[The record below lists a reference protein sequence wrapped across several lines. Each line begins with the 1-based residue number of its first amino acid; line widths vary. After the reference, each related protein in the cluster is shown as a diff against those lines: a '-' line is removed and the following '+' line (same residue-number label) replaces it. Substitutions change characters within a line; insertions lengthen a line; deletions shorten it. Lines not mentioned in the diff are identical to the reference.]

1 MIAHRKALSI
11 EPDNNKVCNLGICLM
26 KQGRLEEAKAMLQ
39 SVTPACNDNRWAS
52 DSHLKSYERAQEMLL
67 ELETSMGAQG
77 TDQNTVPN
85 FSAFAIPGCDT
96 GSYDL
101 QHSSLWQP
109 QPALPRQPRR
119 LARSNLEQQFSQY
132 ADNSMTG
139 ALLATAG
146 FGPSKSNTQASG
158 NGVHSGSLVG
168 NQQGSRQQQQQQQCE
183 PLSQGHSW
191 LQAGNTDPWDEE
203 DSDYSSPDENS
214 ESNVQGSQQDAGQQ
228 LYSKADFQ
236 QMQWH
241 AESLRQRL
249 ESVSVL
255 GMGSRSSCASVA
267 PQSHAWDSCGEE
279 LAQVRTISPPLSEQ
293 PLSSEATP
301 FNPVAVPREQQPP
314 VPHQGSVHSNENAP
328 PKPSAGENRAFDSQR
343 VPLTFDLTNGP
354 RNNNGVNNNVLE
366 ERRVVKQLGAA
377 NGWNNNNNNKS
388 FKSTTASGN
397 STSDFPLSSALLLM
411 SFIRILQGTHVD
423 ALHAKSSLE
432 HKCCFTLPILSLFA
446 SEEGLI
452 FARFGFLQVTEM
464 VGTGVAIIMRTVLRL
479 ADPFQWNPMRTL
491 SRSKP
496 LLSCTRCNK
505 TSRTCTQTPE
515 VCLPCTMRRAR
526 GAEP

>member
-1 MIAHRKALSI
+1 
-11 EPDNNKVCNLGICLM
+11 M
-26 KQGRLEEAKAMLQ
+26 KQGRLDEAKAMLQ

-77 TDQNTVPN
+77 TDQNAVPK

-119 LARSNLEQQFSQY
+119 MARSSLEQQFSQY
-132 ADNSMTG
+132 ADNPMTG

-146 FGPSKSNTQASG
+146 FGPSKSNSNIQPSG
-158 NGVHSGSLVG
+158 NGLNSCSLVG
-168 NQQGSRQQQQQQQCE
+168 SQQGSKQQQQQQCE

-191 LQAGNTDPWDEE
+191 LQAANTDPWDGD
-203 DSDYSSPDENS
+203 DSDYSSPDDNS
-214 ESNVQGSQQDAGQQ
+214 DANVQCSQQDAGQQ

-255 GMGSRSSCASVA
+255 GMGSRSGSASVA
-267 PQSHAWDSCGEE
+267 AQSRAWNSCGEE
-279 LAQVRTISPPLSEQ
+279 LAQVRTTSPPSNEQ

-301 FNPVAVPREQQPP
+301 FNPVVLPGEQQPP
-314 VPHQGSVHSNENAP
+314 VPNQGSVHSNENAP
-328 PKPSAGENRAFDSQR
+328 PKTSAGENRAFDSER

-354 RNNNGVNNNVLE
+354 RSNNGVNNNVLE
-366 ERRVVKQLGAA
+366 ERRVVKQLSVA
-377 NGWNNNNNNKS
+377 NGWNNNNNNINNTSKS
-388 FKSTTASGN
+388 FKSTTASGR
-397 STSDFPLSSALLLM
+397 LSITDHIVISP
-411 SFIRILQGTHVD
+411 SVD
-423 ALHAKSSLE
+423 VLHA
-432 HKCCFTLPILSLFA
+432 
-446 SEEGLI
+446 
-452 FARFGFLQVTEM
+452 
-464 VGTGVAIIMRTVLRL
+464 
-479 ADPFQWNPMRTL
+479 NP
-491 SRSKP
+491 
-496 LLSCTRCNK
+496 
-505 TSRTCTQTPE
+505 
-515 VCLPCTMRRAR
+515 
-526 GAEP
+526 

>member
-158 NGVHSGSLVG
+158 NGVNSGSLVG
-168 NQQGSRQQQQQQQCE
+168 NQQGSRQQQQQQCE

-203 DSDYSSPDENS
+203 DSDYSSPDDNS
-214 ESNVQGSQQDAGQQ
+214 DSNVQGSQQDAGQQ

-267 PQSHAWDSCGEE
+267 PQSHAWNSCGEE
-279 LAQVRTISPPLSEQ
+279 LALVRTISPPLSEQ

-314 VPHQGSVHSNENAP
+314 APHQGSVHSNENAP
-328 PKPSAGENRAFDSQR
+328 PKPSAGESRAFDSQR

-377 NGWNNNNNNKS
+377 NGWNNNNSKS

-397 STSDFPLSSALLLM
+397 STAGFPLPSAFVLM
-411 SFIRILQGTHVD
+411 SLMRILPSTHVD
-423 ALHAKSSLE
+423 ALHANNSLE
-432 HKCCFTLPILSLFA
+432 H
-446 SEEGLI
+446 
-452 FARFGFLQVTEM
+452 
-464 VGTGVAIIMRTVLRL
+464 
-479 ADPFQWNPMRTL
+479 
-491 SRSKP
+491 
-496 LLSCTRCNK
+496 
-505 TSRTCTQTPE
+505 
-515 VCLPCTMRRAR
+515 
-526 GAEP
+526 

>member
-158 NGVHSGSLVG
+158 NGVNSGSLVG
-168 NQQGSRQQQQQQQCE
+168 NQQGSRQQQQQQCE

-214 ESNVQGSQQDAGQQ
+214 DSNVQGSQQDAGQQ

-267 PQSHAWDSCGEE
+267 PQSHAWSSCGEE
-279 LAQVRTISPPLSEQ
+279 LAQVRTISPSLSEQ

-314 VPHQGSVHSNENAP
+314 VPLQGSIHSNENAP
-328 PKPSAGENRAFDSQR
+328 PKPSAGDNRAFDSQR

-377 NGWNNNNNNKS
+377 NGWNNNNNNTASKS

-397 STSDFPLSSALLLM
+397 STSDFPMSSALMLM
-411 SFIRILQGTHVD
+411 
-423 ALHAKSSLE
+423 
-432 HKCCFTLPILSLFA
+432 LF
-446 SEEGLI
+446 
-452 FARFGFLQVTEM
+452 
-464 VGTGVAIIMRTVLRL
+464 MR
-479 ADPFQWNPMRTL
+479 NIH
-491 SRSKP
+491 
-496 LLSCTRCNK
+496 
-505 TSRTCTQTPE
+505 
-515 VCLPCTMRRAR
+515 
-526 GAEP
+526 